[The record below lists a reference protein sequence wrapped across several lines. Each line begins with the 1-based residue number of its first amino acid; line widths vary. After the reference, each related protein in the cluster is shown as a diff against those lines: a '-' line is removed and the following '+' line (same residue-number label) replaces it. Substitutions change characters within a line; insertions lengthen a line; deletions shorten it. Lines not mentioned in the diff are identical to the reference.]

1 MRRMLDIRVK
11 LGSVFEL
18 HDATECIAL
27 SSGRNVWAYVSLKK
41 AGDLALESSDLC
53 RGFLLQS
60 FRCIRLPAK
69 CEYVKYAAWLVF
81 SRRDLGQLRRSKC
94 RNRGCDA
101 AIPD

>member
-11 LGSVFEL
+11 RSSVFEL

-41 AGDLALESSDLC
+41 AGDLALESSDLFS
-53 RGFLLQS
+53 GFLLLS

-69 CEYVKYAAWLVF
+69 CEYVKYAAWLDS
-81 SRRDLGQLRRSKC
+81 SRRNFGQIRRSK
-94 RNRGCDA
+94 
-101 AIPD
+101 